1 MDAKRYPVYM
11 RFNSFLVIF
20 TIVFLFSQSVL
31 GADLDEI
38 KKRGVLRHLG
48 VPYANFVTGS
58 GDGLDV
64 EMMKLFAQYLGVEYQ
79 YVKTSWKTVIS
90 DLIGHKIALASFC
103 DWIFKLAPNTEAW
116 SSTFCSIFNPA
127 IHLIRSYDTSI

>member
-11 RFNSFLVIF
+11 RFILFLVLF

-31 GADLDEI
+31 GSDLAEI

-64 EMMKLFAQYLGVEYQ
+64 EMMKLFRAVFGCRIPICKNVVE
-79 YVKTSWKTVIS
+79 
-90 DLIGHKIALASFC
+90 
-103 DWIFKLAPNTEAW
+103 N
-116 SSTFCSIFNPA
+116 
-127 IHLIRSYDTSI
+127 SY